1 MQFIANEKRFYFL
14 SIALLALIFIITLV
28 QNIIRY
34 SHHSSYSI
42 WTSIIYLCVSVLLF
56 IPVIVLGLQV
66 QKKIKNN
73 YKKWYWTLNI
83 GFALLVLLLF
93 YVLSNVILHSLGYF
107 ENYIDS
113 DYARYYYGREAL
125 YHLFFV
131 LTSAAYVYF
140 QKSQKQTIEVYK
152 GRKLVTIP
160 LEMIHWI
167 EAEGH
172 YLNFYTQTEKYLQR
186 NRIGALAKQLHPDFV
201 RIHRKYIVNKNQIFA
216 MEKEKREEYI
226 VLKSK
231 ERLKIGQSFKPIEW

>member
-14 SIALLALIFIITLV
+14 SIALLTLIFIITLV

-42 WTSIIYLCVSVLLF
+42 WTSIIYLSVSVLLF
-56 IPVIVLGLQV
+56 IPVIVLGLQI
-66 QKKIKNN
+66 QKKIKNS
-73 YKKWYWTLNI
+73 YKKWYWILNI

-131 LTSAAYVYF
+131 LASAAYVYF

-172 YLNFYTQTEKYLQR
+172 YLNLYTQTEKYLQR
-186 NRIGALAKQLHPDFV
+186 NRIGVLAKQLHPDFI